1 MSFLNKLKSG
11 FNKAVTQTGRAFDSV
26 PNQFNNTMPI
36 IDNAFKNIPNG
47 INKAMPIIDNAF
59 ENIPNG
65 INKVM
70 PQITNYFI
78 KTIDPAL
85 GSGFAS
91 FTHFMSSALTGG
103 PSHSGSSGGSSG
115 DSSSG
120 SSGGSSVG
128 PSDYM
133 TEFIDYTSSLTTV
146 DYLCIAGGAGLLI
159 Y

>member
-1 MSFLNKLKSG
+1 MVFLDNLKSW

-59 ENIPNG
+59 QNIPNG
-65 INKVM
+65 INKIM
-70 PQITNYFI
+70 PQITNYFN

-91 FTHFMSSALTGG
+91 FSHFMSSGLTGG
-103 PSHSGSSGGSSG
+103 PSHSGSSG

-120 SSGGSSVG
+120 SSGGSSSG
-128 PSDYM
+128 PADYM

-159 Y
+159 YAVI